1 MDRERLAR
9 LLEEPSRV
17 AREDLAD
24 LRAMAERFPWFSG
37 AQLLLA
43 VGEHASGDMRFDER
57 LQATAAH
64 LPSRAM
70 LFDAVHAPPPPP
82 LTIVRDEPV
91 RPATERTTIVPP
103 PRTAAPPPPSA
114 PIPVE
119 ARVPEATPAPAP
131 SPEMVPVADT
141 DVAEPAIALSIVPAE
156 AGPIAG
162 PVLDKG
168 PEEEPAPEEVALPA
182 EPLPADPL
190 DLQIRQAAV
199 ASGYDLTRLA
209 SAPPLPAAPLP
220 LAPLPAA
227 AAPLAPAPVAE
238 PATAAS
244 RPPSITMATRLR
256 FTDWLDQAGPED
268 VPALPPPSVPTEPSV
283 MDWLRAEGPAEPAM
297 PQVPGPPG
305 DNAKDIIDR
314 FIQGTMPAPAKKA
327 EFFTPQQAAKRSLE
341 DDGLVSETL
350 ARIHAKQGNI
360 AKAIEAYQRL
370 ALKHPEKSAYFAALS
385 KALEGGSNK

>member
-17 AREDLAD
+17 AREDLSD

-43 VGEHASGDMRFDER
+43 VGEHAAGDMRFDER

-70 LFDAVHAPPPPP
+70 LFDAVHAPAPPP

-91 RPATERTTIVPP
+91 RPPTERTTIVPP
-103 PRTAAPPPPSA
+103 PRPAPPPTPPA
-114 PIPVE
+114 PVE
-119 ARVPEATPAPAP
+119 ARAVDVIAAPAP
-131 SPEMVPVADT
+131 PPGVVPVTEEQVAVEPVAVLPIVPMLVEPVAD
-141 DVAEPAIALSIVPAE
+141 PVPDTAPE
-156 AGPIAG
+156 AP
-162 PVLDKG
+162 PG
-168 PEEEPAPEEVALPA
+168 PEEAAPAA

-190 DLQIRQAAV
+190 DLQIRQAAA

-209 SAPPLPAAPLP
+209 PAPPPPAPALP

-227 AAPLAPAPVAE
+227 AAPLAPASPLE
-238 PATAAS
+238 PPPA
-244 RPPSITMATRLR
+244 PPSITMATRLR
-256 FTDWLDQAGPED
+256 FTDWLDQAGSED
-268 VPALPPPSVPTEPSV
+268 LPSLPAPSVPTEPSV
-283 MDWLRAEGPAEPAM
+283 MDWLRAEGPAEPAR
-297 PQVPGPPG
+297 PQAPVPPG
-305 DNAKDIIDR
+305 DSAKDIVDR
-314 FIQGTMPAPAKKA
+314 FIQGTMPAPAKKV

-360 AKAIEAYQRL
+360 TKAIEAYQRL

>member
-43 VGEHASGDMRFDER
+43 VGEHAAGDMRFDER

-103 PRTAAPPPPSA
+103 PRTATPLPPSA
-114 PIPVE
+114 PAPIE
-119 ARVPEATPAPAP
+119 ARVPEVTATPAPPPEVAP
-131 SPEMVPVADT
+131 MTEKEEVMEPAAVLSVVPADAGPVAD
-141 DVAEPAIALSIVPAE
+141 PM
-156 AGPIAG
+156 
-162 PVLDKG
+162 LDAG
-168 PEEEPAPEEVALPA
+168 PEEKPEPEEAPLAA

-190 DLQIRQAAV
+190 DLQIRQAAA
-199 ASGYDLTRLA
+199 ASGYDLARLA
-209 SAPPLPAAPLP
+209 PAPPPPAPAQP
-220 LAPLPAA
+220 LAPLPAT
-227 AAPLAPAPVAE
+227 AAPLAPAPEPVA
-238 PATAAS
+238 PAPRT
-244 RPPSITMATRLR
+244 PSITMATRLR
-256 FTDWLDQAGPED
+256 FTDWLTQAGSED
-268 VPALPPPSVPTEPSV
+268 VPSRPAPPAPTEPSV
-283 MDWLRAEGPAEPAM
+283 MDWLRTEGPAEPTL
-297 PQVPGPPG
+297 PQAPAPRS
-305 DNAKDIIDR
+305 DSAKDIVDR